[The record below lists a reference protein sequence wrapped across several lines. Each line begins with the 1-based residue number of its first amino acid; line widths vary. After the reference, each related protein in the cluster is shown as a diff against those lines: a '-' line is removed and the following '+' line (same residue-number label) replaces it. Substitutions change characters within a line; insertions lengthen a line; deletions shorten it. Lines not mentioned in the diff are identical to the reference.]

1 MHKIEVTSRRAPPVV
16 EQALCLNDFEP
27 LAERKLPR
35 AIFKY
40 VAGHA
45 EDGTTH
51 RRNLK
56 SFAERSFIPNVLV
69 DVSRTDAA
77 TRIFGVDYASPFGIA
92 PMGFSRLVAP
102 DCDVLF
108 AQAAARARL
117 PFILSGASLTRLEEV
132 RQAGATSWFQAYIP
146 GDETRILP
154 LVERVERAGFDTL
167 VVTVD
172 TAVHGQHEFAARHG
186 FRSPVR
192 PTADLAWQGVTRPV
206 WLWRV
211 LLRSLLTR
219 NAPHFENMDAERG
232 PPVFSRTLVRDIG
245 LRSSLCWTHIE
256 RLRQRWNGRL
266 VLKGVMSAPD
276 ARMAEKIGVDG
287 VIVSNHGGR
296 QIDCAQGSLDLLERV
311 ADQVD
316 RLTVMFDGGVR
327 RGSDVLKAVKL
338 GARLV
343 FVGRPFLLAAAAGDR
358 VGVEHA
364 IALMTDEIT
373 RTMALLGINRL
384 AELESIPLIRDGR
397 G

>member
-1 MHKIEVTSRRAPPVV
+1 MHKIEVTSRRPPRLV
-16 EQALCLNDFEP
+16 EQALCLNDFER

-45 EDGTTH
+45 EDGAAH

-56 SFAERSFIPNVLV
+56 SFTERAFVPNVLV
-69 DVSRTDAA
+69 DVSRADAA
-77 TRIFGVDYASPFGIA
+77 TRIFGVEYASPFGIA

-108 AQAAARARL
+108 AQVAAQAKL

-172 TAVHGQHEFAARHG
+172 TAVHGQHELAARHG

-192 PTADLAWQGVTRPV
+192 PSLDLAWQGVTRPV

-211 LLRSLLTR
+211 LLRSLLARTP
-219 NAPHFENMDAERG
+219 PHFENMDAERG

-245 LRSSLCWTHIE
+245 RRSSLSWTHVE
-256 RLRQRWNGRL
+256 RLRRRWTGKL

-287 VIVSNHGGR
+287 IIVSNHGGR
-296 QIDCAQGSLDLLERV
+296 QIDCAQASLDLLERI
-311 ADQVD
+311 AGEVD

-327 RGSDVLKAVKL
+327 RGSDALKAIRL
-338 GARLV
+338 GAQFV
-343 FVGRPFLLAAAAGDR
+343 FVGRPFLLAAAAGER

-364 IALMTDEIT
+364 VSLMKDEIT
-373 RTMALLGINRL
+373 RTMALLGIDRL
-384 AELESIPLIRDGR
+384 ADFDTIPLIRDGR